1 MAGQGFW
8 IMGGAILIAAALFG
22 PRAEPP
28 PEPAAEESAPPPKP
42 ILPAVGNGVAAT
54 TLRRSPDG
62 HFYAEAQVNGA
73 RLRLLVDT
81 GASGLVLTRADAQ
94 RAGVAAG
101 DFTATGQGAGGT
113 VRLMP
118 TTLGRVAIG
127 PLSADN
133 VPAMVAEDRL
143 PVSLMGQNFLARIG
157 TVTIRGDEMVLR

>member
-1 MAGQGFW
+1 MSV
-8 IMGGAILIAAALFG
+8 AILAAGALFS

-28 PEPAAEESAPPPKP
+28 PEAAAEEFAAAPQPTP
-42 ILPAVGNGVAAT
+42 IGNGAAAT
-54 TLRRSPDG
+54 TLRRAPDG
-62 HFYAEAQVNGA
+62 HFYADAQVNGA

-81 GASGLVLTRADAQ
+81 GASGLVLTRTDAQ

-101 DFTATGQGAGGT
+101 DFTAIGRGAGGT

-118 TTLGRVAIG
+118 TTLGRVALG

-133 VPAMVAEDRL
+133 VPAMVAEDQL
-143 PVSLMGQNFLARIG
+143 PVSLMGQSFLARIG

>member
-1 MAGQGFW
+1 MAGHGFW
-8 IMGGAILIAAALFG
+8 IMSAAILAAGALLG

-28 PEPAAEESAPPPKP
+28 PEAAAEEFAAAAPPAP
-42 ILPAVGNGVAAT
+42 IGNGAAAT
-54 TLRRSPDG
+54 TLRRSADG
-62 HFYAEAQVNGA
+62 HFYADAQVNGA

-101 DFTATGQGAGGT
+101 DFTAIGQGAGGT

-118 TTLGRVAIG
+118 TTLDRVALG

-143 PVSLMGQNFLARIG
+143 PVSLMGQSFLARIG